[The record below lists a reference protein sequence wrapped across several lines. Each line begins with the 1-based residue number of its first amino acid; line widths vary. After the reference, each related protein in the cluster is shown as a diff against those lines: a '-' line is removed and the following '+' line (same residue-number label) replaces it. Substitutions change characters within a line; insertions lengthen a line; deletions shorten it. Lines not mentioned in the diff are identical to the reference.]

1 MCRHR
6 GASHSTRHGLL
17 FAETRSSCICS
28 RGRRRRC
35 LFYSVESPCS
45 LFRFP
50 LCISIHHQTTCNT
63 WLYIHGFRCCLTYIY
78 KNLCGSH
85 ECPRWSLLHE
95 GRKYQGRNSMEN
107 DAGKRN
113 GQPTRTAA
121 SFFLPLYI
129 LLLQRWT
136 GGWRRKKLRRPAVEK
151 PIKEK
156 VSASRQYL
164 DWLGPCHCDSFPI
177 RWSVV
182 PLSHFPLIT
191 SYAFRSPVGLSCA
204 RYLHSAKRG
213 G

>member
-1 MCRHR
+1 LLSFLFVPHDPSIYTSQVFALFLRSGKFLRPCLPGVCFVVPYIYYCCVSLFSSCAMCRHR

-129 LLLQRWT
+129 LLLQR
-136 GGWRRKKLRRPAVEK
+136 
-151 PIKEK
+151 
-156 VSASRQYL
+156 
-164 DWLGPCHCDSFPI
+164 
-177 RWSVV
+177 
-182 PLSHFPLIT
+182 
-191 SYAFRSPVGLSCA
+191 
-204 RYLHSAKRG
+204 
-213 G
+213 